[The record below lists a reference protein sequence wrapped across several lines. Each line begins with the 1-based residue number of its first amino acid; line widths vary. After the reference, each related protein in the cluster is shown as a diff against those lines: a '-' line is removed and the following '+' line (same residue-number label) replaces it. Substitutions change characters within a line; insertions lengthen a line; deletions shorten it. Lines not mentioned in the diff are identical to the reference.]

1 MKNEQPATGATD
13 VVILGMGY
21 VGLPLATAFA
31 RSGLKVTGFDINEGL
46 IAQLRDGIS
55 HVSDV
60 SSEEL
65 RQVLGEGLQPTAD
78 TADLNG
84 ARVFIVCVP
93 TPLDQVGEPDLSAVL
108 SAAQTVRRA
117 LQPGNLV
124 VLESTTYPGTTDG
137 MFRTVLEESGLRAG
151 EDFCLAFS
159 PERVDPGNTFFS
171 IKNTPKVVGGLTT
184 ACGEM
189 AADLY
194 RRVVDQ
200 VLTVS
205 GPREAELAKLI
216 ENTYR
221 HVNIAL
227 VNEMAVLAHTLE
239 IDIWESIRAAATKPF
254 GFQAFYPGPG
264 VGGHCIPIDPQYLA
278 HAAKS
283 VGFHFR
289 FASLAQDV
297 NSQMHG
303 YVVRRVQDLL
313 NSEQKPLHGSHVLLL
328 GMSYKADVPDL
339 RESPSIEVAELLIQ
353 MGAAVSVHDPNI
365 DSVDVADQTIRCEP
379 DLTSALE
386 SCDVVVL
393 LQSHREYEP
402 KYLLSTGA
410 LIFDCRGVFGLHG
423 LADNPKVHTL

>member
-1 MKNEQPATGATD
+1 MKSEQATTSGPD
-13 VVILGMGY
+13 VAILGMGY

-31 RSGLKVTGFDINEGL
+31 RSGLKVVGFDINERL
-46 IAQLRDGIS
+46 ISQLRDGVS

-65 RQVLGEGLQPTAD
+65 RQVLGASLQPTAN
-78 TADLNG
+78 TADLEG

-93 TPLDQVGEPDLSAVL
+93 TPLDHVGEPDLSAVL
-108 SAAQTVRRA
+108 SAARVVRGA
-117 LQPGNLV
+117 LRSGTLV

-137 MFRTVLEESGLRAG
+137 VFREALEESGLRAG
-151 EDFCLAFS
+151 EDFFLSFS
-159 PERVDPGNTFFS
+159 PERVDPGNTSFS
-171 IKNTPKVVGGLTT
+171 IKNTPKIVGGLTT
-184 ACGEM
+184 VCGDM

-200 VLTVS
+200 VMTVS

-313 NSEQKPLHGSHVLLL
+313 NNLGKALNGSRVLLL

-339 RESPSIEVAELLIQ
+339 RESPSIEVANLLLR
-353 MGAAVSVHDPNI
+353 MGATVTIHDPNVE
-365 DSVDVADQTIRCEP
+365 SVAVADEQMRCEP

-386 SCDVVVL
+386 SCDVAVL

-402 KYLLSTGA
+402 NYLLSTSS

-423 LADNPKVHTL
+423 LADHPKVQTL